1 MPYRQVL
8 EGLLERTRK
17 PERRAEL
24 KALLETPPLPPEL
37 EHVWAAFCRLHARR
51 RSGFSA
57 EPISWSDLDAFIR
70 LTGARLVPFEVQLI
84 EMLDDLFRSQRSDT
98 RVSVCASR
106 V

>member
-24 KALLETPPLPPEL
+24 EAKLETPPFPFEL
-37 EHVWAAFCRLHARR
+37 EHVWTAFCRLHARR

-57 EPISWSDLDAFIR
+57 EPIAWSDLDAFIR
-70 LTGARLVPFEVQLI
+70 LTGVRLAPFEIQLI
-84 EMLDDLFRSQRSDT
+84 EMLDDLFRRKS
-98 RVSVCASR
+98 
-106 V
+106 